1 MAGATGSEDRE
12 VQSVGGTGPAVA
24 FEEAVATPWLVDLSH
39 VVMCIA
45 MGFMLLLM
53 T

>member
-1 MAGATGSEDRE
+1 VASTAGAESGHGAGG
-12 VQSVGGTGPAVA
+12 QSPALSLEGV
-24 FEEAVATPWLVDLSH
+24 VATPWLVDHSH
-39 VVMCIA
+39 VVMCIG